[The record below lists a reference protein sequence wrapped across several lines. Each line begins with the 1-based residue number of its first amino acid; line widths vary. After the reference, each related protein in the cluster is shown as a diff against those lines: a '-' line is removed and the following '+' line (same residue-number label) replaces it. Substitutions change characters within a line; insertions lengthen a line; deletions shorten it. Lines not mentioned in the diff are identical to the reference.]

1 MVKLKQEEPK
11 PRAIPRNNPS
21 QHRATPNR
29 DIYPGIG
36 FLSSLFYEN
45 TLLKVYRRFRVETG
59 SNISDRKLDLGIV
72 SLDLDHIGT

>member
-29 DIYPGIG
+29 DIYPG
-36 FLSSLFYEN
+36 FDLLSSLFYKN
-45 TLLKVYRRFRVETG
+45 SLWKVYRRFRVETG
-59 SNISDRKLDLGIV
+59 INISVRKLDLGV
-72 SLDLDHIGT
+72 VFLDLNYIES